1 MKCARDL
8 QGHMKCARKMRQK
21 NRQIF
26 TCTYKNSPT
35 KVSAYLVNAKRIIYA
50 DNFSQCLL
58 A

>member
-1 MKCARDL
+1 MKYARNL
-8 QGHMKCARKMRQK
+8 QWHMKCARKMRQK
-21 NRQIF
+21 NRQVF

>member
-1 MKCARDL
+1 
-8 QGHMKCARKMRQK
+8 MKCARKMRQK